1 MSVDAVTV
9 ASPSASDS
17 PTLIGNVGVVVT
29 AIDETWSL
37 RETVETLLAEN
48 PDTISD
54 ILIAM
59 AAHATPACRAVT
71 GALENAYP
79 SLVRRHEQARL
90 PGVGGGIREG
100 LGVMSSPWVLLIASD
115 LETDPHKAAAMIAR
129 AGRGDVDV
137 VTASR
142 RLAGASFGDYHWF
155 KGICNRL
162 FQRTFSLLYGQRL
175 TDMTFG
181 FRLYR
186 ATELRRYGWSETG
199 HAFFFETLVKPLRGG
214 ARVAEVP
221 TVWRRRREGRSHISI
236 SEYLRYFKIGLLTRW
251 RPLRAL
257 LAATEESGR

>member
-1 MSVDAVTV
+1 MSANAVKM
-9 ASPSASDS
+9 AIPPASDS
-17 PTLIGNVGVVVT
+17 PALIGNVGVVVT
-29 AIDETWSL
+29 AVDETWSL
-37 RETVETLLAEN
+37 RETVDTLLAEN
-48 PDTISD
+48 PGSISD
-54 ILIAM
+54 ILIAL

-71 GALENAYP
+71 DALEVAYP
-79 SLVRRHEQARL
+79 NVVRHHEQALL
-90 PGVGGGIREG
+90 PGVGGAIRECA
-100 LGVMSSPWVLLIASD
+100 LLMSSPWLLMISSD
-115 LETDPHKAAAMIAR
+115 LETDPRTVAAMIGR
-129 AGRGDVDV
+129 AEQGDADV

-142 RLAGASFGDYHWF
+142 RLASASFGDYHWF

-162 FQRTFSLLYGQRL
+162 FQSTFSMLYGQRL

-186 ATELRRYGWSETG
+186 ATEFRRYGWSETG